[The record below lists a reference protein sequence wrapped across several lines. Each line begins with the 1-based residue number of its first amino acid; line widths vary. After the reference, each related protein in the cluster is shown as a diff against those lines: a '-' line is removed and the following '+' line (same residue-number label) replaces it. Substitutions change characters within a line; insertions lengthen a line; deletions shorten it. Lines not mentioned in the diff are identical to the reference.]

1 MYKRKYGRM
10 TSAAWLNA
18 ELEQTSLFCTLFCGI
33 ILTVANF
40 VIRSV
45 TGSPY
50 RIMLELGI
58 ADIMPPVWLFSLL
71 QLLGFLTIGCAAG
84 IVLGWKDTSCAVD
97 KYKGALFFVLMAV
110 IELCWYPTLF
120 GGGLVFLCVLEALLM
135 TCLSLMVV
143 FCFFRISGLSGI
155 LLSFHCV
162 WIVYLLIFTCAVFFR
177 N

>member
-10 TSAAWLNA
+10 TAAAWFNS
-18 ELEQTSLFCTLFCGI
+18 ELEQTSLFFVLFCGI
-33 ILTVANF
+33 VLTVAYF
-40 VIRSV
+40 VIRSI
-45 TGSPY
+45 TGNPY
-50 RIMLELGI
+50 RVMLELGI

-84 IVLGWKDTSCAVD
+84 VVLGWKDTSCAVD

-120 GGGLVFLCVLEALLM
+120 GGGLVFLSVLEALLM
-135 TCLSLMVV
+135 TCLSLIVTLY
-143 FCFFRISGLSGI
+143 FFRISGLSGI
-155 LLSFHCV
+155 LQSLHSV